1 MCEHSGKLAAFLDRE
16 LDDAE
21 KARVEQH
28 LEGCAD
34 CRKQLSKYQQ
44 VSNSFYAYCDEVVM
58 AAQAHRERPR
68 WMVPVISGA
77 AAAALA
83 ATMVLLLL
91 RPKAETPSVPT
102 AIKVAPSMA
111 SETAAT
117 VEPPPARVTPLRVH
131 RPQVA
136 PRART
141 EALEWMPAEP
151 AIEIAIPAD
160 SMFPPGA
167 VPDGFS
173 FAADVSFAQDGS
185 AQQMRLRP
193 RLVSLQK
200 GAPQP

>member
-1 MCEHSGKLAAFLDRE
+1 MCERSGKLAAFLDRE

-21 KARVEQH
+21 MARIEQH

-44 VSNSFYAYCDEVVM
+44 ASNSFYAYCNEVVL
-58 AAQAHRERPR
+58 AAQTRRERPR

-77 AAAALA
+77 AVTALA
-83 ATMVLLLL
+83 AAMVLLLL
-91 RPKAETPSVPT
+91 RPKTETPSVPT
-102 AIKVAPSMA
+102 AIKVAPSRA

-117 VEPPPARVTPLRVH
+117 LEPPPARVTSLRVH

-141 EALEWMPAEP
+141 EAVDWMSAEP

-173 FAADVSFAQDGS
+173 FTADVSFAPDGS

-193 RLVSLQK
+193 RLVSFQK